1 MWEAHKPE
9 MLIMEIHRSL
19 QVHVIFAIYMHYYS
33 NYYVCKSYNYTKTY
47 NLKILKSKQDKEE
60 K

>member
-1 MWEAHKPE
+1 MPV

-47 NLKILKSKQDKEE
+47 NLKFLKSKQDKEE